1 MDTLPTFE
9 DRAGFLHVF
18 CPWCC
23 CFHHHSMGL
32 GHRAAH
38 CVLSDSPY
46 LMTGYDMRP
55 AGEYT
60 PDMGRVAPRLQRI
73 ALARE
78 KRRLR
83 AAAAQRRKAERAEWA
98 RKG

>member
-1 MDTLPTFE
+1 
-9 DRAGFLHVF
+9 
-18 CPWCC
+18 
-23 CFHHHSMGL
+23 MGL